1 MWSTNHVVN
10 KRSEMPTTVLTELP
24 AEAAQM
30 YDGLNQEIGI
40 SQGNTPTGLIHHF
53 ATTTGTGF
61 VIFEVWET
69 KEQFDRFSKER
80 LEPAIDK
87 VSGGQAPDAS
97 PTFGELYNEF
107 HG

>member
-1 MWSTNHVVN
+1 
-10 KRSEMPTTVLTELP
+10 MPTTVLTELP

-53 ATTTGTGF
+53 ATTTGSGF